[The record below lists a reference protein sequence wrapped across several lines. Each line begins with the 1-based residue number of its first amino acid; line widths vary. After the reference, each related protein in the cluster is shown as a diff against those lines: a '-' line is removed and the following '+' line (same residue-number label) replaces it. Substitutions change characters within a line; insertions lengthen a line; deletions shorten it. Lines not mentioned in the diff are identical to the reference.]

1 MIRVANKNEL
11 KKLLRNNNI
20 TSQKRVRLS
29 IDSAK
34 KLGAKHKFN
43 TKGKK
48 YIYKIGEKNV

>member
-1 MIRVANKNEL
+1 MIRITNKNEL
-11 KKLLRNNNI
+11 KKLLRKNNI

-34 KLGAKHKFN
+34 KLGIKHKFN